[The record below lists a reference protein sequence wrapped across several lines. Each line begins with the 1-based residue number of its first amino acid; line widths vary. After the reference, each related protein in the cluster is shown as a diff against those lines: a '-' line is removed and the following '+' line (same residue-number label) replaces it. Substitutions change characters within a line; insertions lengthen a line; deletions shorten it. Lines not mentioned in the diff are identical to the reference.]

1 MIKLKL
7 LYIPVIIV
15 SFFIGVVLLI
25 DFLSGKDYDSEWILA
40 GNYVQWDNWKWN
52 LHRFTEGWADNKIF
66 TNEFSKI

>member
-40 GNYVQWDNWKWN
+40 SNNVQWDKW
-52 LHRFTEGWADNKIF
+52 
-66 TNEFSKI
+66 